1 MFLVSHTCALQ
12 ARNLVWKDLS
22 SAQLESIRHPHPK
35 KGLTGRDLLAKYT
48 GLNDYQTNP
57 KTAIHLDL
65 YVHTLQFGDTLKFTD
80 DKLSGLFSIVK
91 LVHHRSIDEQLTMER
106 SFLLFKELLLAHSVQ
121 RPPYSVGLFS
131 FMEMQKVMDWML
143 DSYYRHYKLYMYSY
157 TNRWGLRRERG
168 IVCSRGNAGVHDVG
182 CKSYACVHN
191 QVRAVELRGYRCQG
205 GRVGAQLLMVCAR
218 DYRSAISPA
227 LGALHTARR
236 SLSTATLTD
245 PLPASLPPPRPACP
259 AQGDSERR
267 LGTPQRR
274 GGAGAGAAAAA
285 GGAHAG
291 AARGHPHGGGAQA
304 GAGAWVC
311 SLVRCKAECRG
322 AVLT

>member
-1 MFLVSHTCALQ
+1 M

-157 TNRWGLRRERG
+157 TNRVTLSAASAHPSDVVELAPELPPLQEALTQEQHEAILTEEERKREQEEAAAAAAAAEAEEAERQARLQEEYEAA
-168 IVCSRGNAGVHDVG
+168 IPEEVKDRVAS
-182 CKSYACVHN
+182 
-191 QVRAVELRGYRCQG
+191 AVEKELARLQKAMEEQFT
-205 GRVGAQLLMVCAR
+205 AQ
-218 DYRSAISPA
+218 
-227 LGALHTARR
+227 
-236 SLSTATLTD
+236 TATLMAKIATLEAGGG
-245 PLPASLPPPRPACP
+245 PPAPA
-259 AQGDSERR
+259 
-267 LGTPQRR
+267 
-274 GGAGAGAAAAA
+274 AAAAA
-285 GGAHAG
+285 GAVRPPSSQPP
-291 AARGHPHGGGAQA
+291 AAAA
-304 GAGAWVC
+304 AA
-311 SLVRCKAECRG
+311 
-322 AVLT
+322 AVKPPSAKPS